1 MSTPPL
7 QTPRPVSAFIQLW
20 TDAASAVLAQIASA
34 PYPMRA
40 APGEGL
46 PQAAAGDVH
55 LTITASGTARGEM
68 SLRIPPATALDLV
81 RVFTANPDVAGPEPS
96 ADDRAAI
103 EELFRQI
110 AGHVVTAARPKG
122 LDIQLTTILGEAP
135 TWPASASGWIA
146 SGEGAPHVSQFE
158 WKLSSA
164 LATALVTTWQ
174 HEPETPKPAAV
185 TPAAI
190 PEVKEAKP
198 ASATKLPSKLDLLMD
213 VELEVMLRFGG
224 RNILLKEILEL
235 GPGSVLELDRDI
247 QDEADLFLD
256 GKLIARGEVVA
267 VEGNFGLRVTE
278 VLARQGSS

>member
-1 MSTPPL
+1 MSTPPVPS
-7 QTPRPVSAFIQLW
+7 PRPVNAFVQLW
-20 TDAASAVLAQIASA
+20 ADAASAVLAQIASA
-34 PYPMRA
+34 PYPMQV
-40 APGEGL
+40 APAEGM
-46 PQAAAGDVH
+46 PEAVAGDVH

-68 SLRIPPATALDLV
+68 CLRLPASTALDLV
-81 RVFTANPDVAGPEPS
+81 RIFTGNPDVAGPEPS

-122 LDIQLTTILGEAP
+122 LDIQLTTVLGEAP
-135 TWPASASGWIA
+135 TWSPGASGRIR

-174 HEPETPKPAAV
+174 DPEAAKPAAV
-185 TPAAI
+185 
-190 PEVKEAKP
+190 PEVTVPQPKDTKRSKEA
-198 ASATKLPSKLDLLMD
+198 KLPSKFGLLMD
-213 VELEVMLRFGG
+213 VELEVMLSFGG

-278 VLARQGSS
+278 VLAEQGSS